1 VDAKTGSAQDAQRF
15 TWPLI
20 GSLVLTGIVVALVC
34 VPPFAGLRS
43 VGHLLWLACVYML
56 VAACVHALAVWSVYR
71 IQKEGVREWAL
82 VWPVVWGAWIAVV
95 WLPLV
100 ALLTYEHSSWVAGIV
115 PLAAVFLTLFVV
127 SRRRDEEDESSA
139 WATVTGRE
147 LFAVDESP
155 RLWRAL
161 VPSLLIVLAM
171 DGGVALLAA
180 SHAWMAGVLFAAAA
194 AYVAERLLSRTAAR
208 VKVRESSV
216 RRASA
221 GTSMTVW
228 MLTVVALLP
237 FLLGVGVAVR
247 GWMGMPAVHA
257 SVHVAN
263 FMHRAERGYQGII
276 LTRPK
281 MRHEIVTPLLTA
293 NPEGFRKE
301 EKTIPFDGQYWYFQ
315 APNTRPGVD
324 AHVVRADPAKSSIA
338 STNSLPIVM
347 EAHQRLAREMDMS
360 CCRAVRLNVL
370 NADAVP
376 GSITLEL
383 QFRDNHGYIVSMG
396 RKVLPSSV
404 VSPMPLHRAPVQET
418 LVFQVPRAAKG
429 KQIDEITVKVQP
441 ERSRSL
447 AAPEVA
453 IESFAFER

>member
-1 VDAKTGSAQDAQRF
+1 MV
-15 TWPLI
+15 
-20 GSLVLTGIVVALVC
+20 
-34 VPPFAGLRS
+34 
-43 VGHLLWLACVYML
+43 

-71 IQKEGVREWAL
+71 IESEGVREWAL
-82 VWPVVWGAWIAVV
+82 VWPVVWGAWVAVV
-95 WLPLV
+95 WLPLL
-100 ALLTYEHSSWVAGIV
+100 ALLTYERSSWVALIV
-115 PLAAVFLTLFVV
+115 PAAVSFLTLFLV
-127 SRRRDEEDESSA
+127 SRRHEEEDESIA
-139 WATVTGRE
+139 WTVTAMPAR
-147 LFAVDESP
+147 FAMDESP

-161 VPSLLIVLAM
+161 VPSLLIAVVL
-171 DGGVALLAA
+171 DCGVALLAVD
-180 SHAWMAGVLFAAAA
+180 HAWMAGILFSIAA
-194 AYVAERLLSRTAAR
+194 AYFAERLLSRTSGR

-216 RRASA
+216 RRVSA
-221 GTSMTVW
+221 GNSVTVW
-228 MLTVVALLP
+228 MLTVVSLLP
-237 FLLGVGVAVR
+237 FLLGVGVAAR

-263 FMHRAERGYQGII
+263 FLHRAERGYAGII

-281 MRHEIVTPLLTA
+281 MRHEIVTPLLAA

-315 APNTRPGVD
+315 APETRPGVD
-324 AHVVRADPAKSSIA
+324 ARVVPGDPAKSRIA
-338 STNSLPIVM
+338 STDSMPIVM

-360 CCRAVRLNVL
+360 CCRAMRLNLV

-376 GSITLEL
+376 GSITLEV
-383 QFRDNHGYIVSMG
+383 QFRDGHGYVLSAG

-404 VSPMPLHRAPVQET
+404 VSPMPLHRAPVHET
-418 LVFQVPRAAKG
+418 LVFQIPRAAKG

-447 AAPEVA
+447 AAPEVG